1 MFKNNA
7 FNIQGKTFHT
17 LTYNGKEMRKKKG
30 KKYKKRKRKKNT
42 EIQKKKKY
50 KFIHEHTYI

>member
-17 LTYNGKEMRKKKG
+17 LTYNGKEMRKKG
-30 KKYKKRKRKKNT
+30 KK
-42 EIQKKKKY
+42 IQKEKKKKKYRNTKEKKY